1 MKPSPIHTHGR
12 ADYVG
17 IAGSLLCIVHCL
29 LTPVLAVGSSLA
41 VEHHHSVAGFLRL
54 DYLFILVNG
63 LAVYYATREHKLPL
77 VKGLLWLAFGLFAVS
92 LLLEGTA
99 AAFVWLGYIGS
110 GLLVAGH
117 TINLLLCRPWQ
128 MAHK

>member
-1 MKPSPIHTHGR
+1 MKPQPIHTHGR

-29 LTPVLAVGSSLA
+29 LTPALALGTSLSA
-41 VEHHHSVAGFLRL
+41 SHHVVAGFLHL

-63 LAVYYATREHKLPL
+63 LAVFYATREHKFPV

-92 LLLEGTA
+92 LLFENQA
-99 AAFVWLGYIGS
+99 SAFVWLGYVGS
-110 GLLVAGH
+110 GLLVVGH
-117 TINLLLCRPWQ
+117 AINLLLCRPWL
-128 MAHK
+128 MAQK